1 MKCPRLNHFIRLN
14 QNGSIGKCGHM
25 VKAKG
30 FKSFEELDNS
40 KWLNNIKL
48 QMASN
53 IWPKECNRCEQ
64 TEKINGE
71 SIRTKSIERH
81 KILHPKHSEYLVVG
95 GVLDNI
101 CNSACQTCNAG
112 LSTKIGSLEKN
123 YIKTNNYDEFF
134 KLPQSRIL
142 EVDVNGG
149 EPTASKN
156 YKNLLANVPRNT
168 KIVRMNT
175 NGSRMIDEII
185 TLLKKKIMVIVTI
198 SFDGVGN
205 VHDYVRWPIKW
216 KNYTKTVQE
225 YKKLQKQYKLLKLN
239 FWTTVS
245 CLNIEDF
252 PNIIKYASNNNIDHD
267 WAFLNTPE
275 VLNVKYK
282 NPFTVNAKIKF
293 MESKNKTLQNM
304 AEHIAIAPDNTNGG
318 VINDQPNL
326 SLFIKK
332 QDYIRKIN
340 INDYLS
346 FLSNLPKNNSANT
359 L

>member
-1 MKCPRLNHFIRLN
+1 MFCPRLEHFVRLN
-14 QNGSIGKCGHM
+14 QDGTIGKCGHM
-25 VKAKG
+25 IKTKG
-30 FKSFEELDNS
+30 FKTVEDLHKSQWLKKIELDMIFND
-40 KWLNNIKL
+40 
-48 QMASN
+48 
-53 IWPKECNRCEQ
+53 WPDECIRCKQ
-64 TEKINGE
+64 TEEVTGE
-71 SIRTKSIERH
+71 SIRTKSITRH
-81 KILHPKHSEYLVVG
+81 KMLHPLKKDYLVVG
-95 GVLDNI
+95 GVLDNV

-123 YIKTNNYDEFF
+123 YIKTNNYNNFF

-156 YKNLLANVPRNT
+156 YKNLLANLPRNT

-185 TLLKKKIMVIVTI
+185 TLLKKRIMVIVTI
-198 SFDGVGN
+198 SFDGIGN

-216 KNYTKTVQE
+216 EKFTKTIE
-225 YKKLQKQYKLLKLN
+225 KYKKLQEQYKLLKLD

-245 CLNIEDF
+245 CLNIRDL
-252 PNIIKYASNNNIDHD
+252 PNIIDYASSSNIDHA
-267 WAFLNTPE
+267 WAFLNTPD

-282 NPFTVNAKIKF
+282 NPFTFEAKIEF
-293 MESKNKTLQNM
+293 LSSNNKTLQNM
-304 AEHIAIAPDNTNGG
+304 ATHIAIESDNSER
-318 VINDQPNL
+318 L

-340 INDYLS
+340 IKDYLS
-346 FLSNLPKNNSANT
+346 FDENLFNNNLAKAE
-359 L
+359 

>member
-1 MKCPRLNHFIRLN
+1 MNCPRLNHFTRLN
-14 QNGSIGKCGHM
+14 QDGSIGKCGHM
-25 VKAKG
+25 INAKG

-40 KWLNNIKL
+40 EWLNNIKL
-48 QMASN
+48 QMTSN
-53 IWPKECNRCEQ
+53 KWPEECKRCEQ

-81 KILHPKHSEYLVVG
+81 KILYPKHQEYLVVG
-95 GVLDNI
+95 GVLDNV

-123 YIKTNNYDEFF
+123 YIKTNNYNKFF

-156 YKNLLANVPRNT
+156 YKKLLANLPSKT

-175 NGSRMIDEII
+175 NGSRMINEII
-185 TLLKKKIMVIVTI
+185 TLLKKRIMVIVTI
-198 SFDGVGN
+198 SFDGIDN

-216 KNYTKTVQE
+216 KNYTKTIE
-225 YKKLQKQYKLLKLN
+225 KYKKLQEQYKLLKLD

-245 CLNIEDF
+245 CLNVGNL
-252 PNIIKYASNNNIDHD
+252 PNIIEYAKNKNIPHA
-267 WAFLNTPE
+267 WAFLNTPD
-275 VLNVKYK
+275 VLNIKYK
-282 NPFTVNAKIKF
+282 NNLTTSAKHIAPDK
-293 MESKNKTLQNM
+293 
-304 AEHIAIAPDNTNGG
+304 IAIAENNS
-318 VINDQPNL
+318 NQL
-326 SLFIKK
+326 ELFIKR

-346 FLSNLPKNNSANT
+346 FELNLLKNNSAKAK
-359 L
+359 